1 MLQIADV
8 TPPAPVQAVSCW
20 SISRTIIHLRR
31 ARADLSTWRQ
41 RFLPRHQH
49 GLRVAA
55 PKAEGGDGAAARS
68 PRSQLHEGVGEEAG
82 VGDVLV
88 ELVDVQVRGRNL

>member
-1 MLQIADV
+1 MAHGKNCEAPQRHRQQPGLLSWHGRPSVDHV
-8 TPPAPVQAVSCW
+8 PP
-20 SISRTIIHLRR
+20 I
-31 ARADLSTWRQ
+31 
-41 RFLPRHQH
+41 LPRHQH

-82 VGDVLV
+82 LGDVLV